1 MRFFTERPR
10 EDSSALL
17 EVFLYET
24 RESASHDRRPCL
36 IICPGGAYVFCG
48 DRDSEPNALAYMGEG
63 YQVCV
68 LRYSIRPTEEDPI
81 LGDAP
86 MRDVAASIRLVRQH
100 ADEWGIDPNKIIL
113 LGVSAGGHAAASA
126 TVFWDSEEH
135 IPGVDHA
142 LGKPNGLILCY
153 PVITGGEY
161 THAQSIGNLTGKK
174 GVCPENDAYSLEK
187 FVRPDTCPTFIW
199 QPVSDA
205 TVPVDN
211 SILFAE
217 ALRKNGV
224 PFDLHLYSHG
234 WHGVGLATAEVG
246 SHFPHVN
253 SWFPLSVQWLKLI
266 GLGPNT

>member
-10 EDSSALL
+10 EDSSAIL

-161 THAQSIGNLTGKK
+161 TPAQSIGNLSGKK
-174 GVCPENDAYSLEK
+174 GVCPENDA
-187 FVRPDTCPTFIW
+187 
-199 QPVSDA
+199 
-205 TVPVDN
+205 
-211 SILFAE
+211 
-217 ALRKNGV
+217 
-224 PFDLHLYSHG
+224 
-234 WHGVGLATAEVG
+234 
-246 SHFPHVN
+246 
-253 SWFPLSVQWLKLI
+253 
-266 GLGPNT
+266 